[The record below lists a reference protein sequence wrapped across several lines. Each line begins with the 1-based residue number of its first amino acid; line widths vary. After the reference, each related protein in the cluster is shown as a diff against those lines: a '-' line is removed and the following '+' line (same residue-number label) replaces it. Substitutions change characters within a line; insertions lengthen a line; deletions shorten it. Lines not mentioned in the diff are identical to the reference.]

1 MRIYLESSKAQN
13 HHAEGTRDK
22 GQGTSKGSRYKAQ
35 EMSKVQERIKSHF
48 LIIFVD
54 TLLRMKLD
62 ILAIASHPDDVEL
75 GCSGT
80 ILNEIKNGKRVG
92 IVDLTQGELGT
103 RGTIE
108 TRANEA
114 QAAAEVLG
122 VSVREN
128 LKMADGFFQNDP
140 DHQIKLI
147 RAIRKYQPDIVFAN
161 ALEDRHPDHG
171 RAAKLIADACF
182 LSGLIKIDTKDEK
195 GNTQT
200 AWRPKY
206 VFHFIQDRY
215 LEPSFV
221 IDITDVFETKME
233 SIKSFASQFY
243 SGNNNNVDEP
253 QSYISTPDFLDSVV
267 ARARMMG
274 KKIGV
279 KYGEGFITE
288 KTIGFKNFDSFIK
301 VTT

>member
-1 MRIYLESSKAQN
+1 
-13 HHAEGTRDK
+13 
-22 GQGTSKGSRYKAQ
+22 
-35 EMSKVQERIKSHF
+35 
-48 LIIFVD
+48 
-54 TLLRMKLD
+54 MKLD
-62 ILAIASHPDDVEL
+62 ILAIAAHPDDIEL
-75 GCSGT
+75 GCSGA
-80 ILNEIKNGKRVG
+80 ILMEIRNGKRVG
-92 IVDLTQGELGT
+92 IVDLTRGELGT

-108 TRANEA
+108 TRAKEA
-114 QAAAEVLG
+114 QAAADVLG
-122 VSVREN
+122 VAVREN

-140 DHQIKLI
+140 EHQIKLI

-161 ALEDRHPDHG
+161 APEDRHPDHG
-171 RAAKLIADACF
+171 RAAKLITDACF
-182 LSGLIKIDTKDEK
+182 LSGLIKIDTKDEN
-195 GNTQT
+195 GNAQT

-221 IDITDVFETKME
+221 IDITEVFDQKME
-233 SIKSFASQFY
+233 SIKAFSSQFF
-243 SGNNNNVDEP
+243 SGDNDNGEP
-253 QSYISTPDFLDSVV
+253 QSYISTPEFLESVV

-301 VTT
+301 VVT